1 MAKMT
6 LKLYTTLKD
15 KIGAS
20 RVEVEADTAA
30 QAVARLRERY
40 ADIVNATLVD
50 AQGVVRNH
58 FTLTLNSQILDPL
71 KLEGVTLKDG
81 DLLHIFPP
89 IAGGVSAPLARS
101 RSAKPC
107 VRTGGTETPSPVLRT
122 PAPLREREVPSHR
135 GRRRP
140 EGMDEGERS

>member
-1 MAKMT
+1 MT

-50 AQGVVRNH
+50 AQGIVRNH
-58 FTLTLNSQILDPL
+58 FTLTLNSQILDPH
-71 KLEGVTLKDG
+71 KLDGIPLKDG

-89 IAGGVSAPLARS
+89 IAGGCDRS
-101 RSAKPC
+101 RGLS
-107 VRTGGTETPSPVLRT
+107 GTAALAAGDPFSPGSE
-122 PAPLREREVPSHR
+122 A
-135 GRRRP
+135 RRP
-140 EGMDEGERS
+140 SGNPGHPGPSSPKP